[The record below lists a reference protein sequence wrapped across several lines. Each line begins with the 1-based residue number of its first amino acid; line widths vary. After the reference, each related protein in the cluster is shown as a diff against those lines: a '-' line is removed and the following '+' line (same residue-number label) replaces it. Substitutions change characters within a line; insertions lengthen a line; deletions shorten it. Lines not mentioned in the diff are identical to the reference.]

1 LEELFRHRFLAALRR
16 EKLISEKKLR
26 QLLGWTHSGFNL
38 DAGEDPIGS
47 HDFHGRQR
55 LAEYL
60 LRAPFSLEK
69 MTWNATTGQI
79 IYRSSRSW
87 HTKSNFQIFTASD
100 FLAAAV
106 EHIPP
111 KSQQTVRYYE
121 LYSNKRRGMDAKAR
135 KRRPESPPPPP
146 PRTPK
151 STMPPPPA
159 ESARALR
166 PLWRDYP
173 SRQRTK

>member
-1 LEELFRHRFLAALRR
+1 MSRVNYFVRFDVLRG

-47 HDFHGRQR
+47 HDVHSRQR

-60 LRAPFSLEK
+60 LRAPFSLQK
-69 MTWNATTGQI
+69 ITWKESTGQV
-79 IYRSSRSW
+79 IYRSGRCW
-87 HTKSNFQIFTASD
+87 HTKRNFQIFTASE

-111 KSQQTVRYYE
+111 KGQQTVRYDG
-121 LYSNKRRGMDAKAR
+121 LYSNKRRGMDAKAGCR
-135 KRRPESPPPPP
+135 KPEAPGGGSTRP
-146 PRTPK
+146 TPIG
-151 STMPPPPA
+151 
-159 ESARALR
+159 
-166 PLWRDYP
+166 WGW
-173 SRQRTK
+173 